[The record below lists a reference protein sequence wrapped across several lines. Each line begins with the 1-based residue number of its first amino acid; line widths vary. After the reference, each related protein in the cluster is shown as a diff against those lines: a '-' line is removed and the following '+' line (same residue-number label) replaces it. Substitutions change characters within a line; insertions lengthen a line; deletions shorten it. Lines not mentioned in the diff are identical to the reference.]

1 MKAADCSWRTSM
13 NRMPRPL
20 TAWASD
26 VIWRPRMPNTTSTPC
41 AFRHSA
47 IASAPVILSLRGVGR
62 FGTALGEAHDLFEG
76 GIQNR
81 HGLIHI
87 FASDD
92 QGWHE
97 PDRLG
102 WKGVHQEAQC
112 AAGLDHL
119 QRYRLAQLHCQEQAA
134 AANRLHDLPLLL
146 QGQESLAE
154 VAPHGRSVAG

>member
-26 VIWRPRMPNTTSTPC
+26 VMWRPRMPNATSTPF

-47 IASAPVILSLRGVGR
+47 IASAPVTLSLRGVQR
-62 FGTALGEAHDLFEG
+62 FGTVLGEAHDLFEG
-76 GIQNR
+76 GVQNR
-81 HGLIHI
+81 HGLVHI

-97 PDRLG
+97 SDRVG
-102 WKGVHQEAQC
+102 WKGVYQEAQC

-119 QRYRLAQLHCQEQAA
+119 QRYRLPPLPRPGAA
-134 AANRLHDLPLLL
+134 AGADPPPPL
-146 QGQESLAE
+146 S
-154 VAPHGRSVAG
+154 P